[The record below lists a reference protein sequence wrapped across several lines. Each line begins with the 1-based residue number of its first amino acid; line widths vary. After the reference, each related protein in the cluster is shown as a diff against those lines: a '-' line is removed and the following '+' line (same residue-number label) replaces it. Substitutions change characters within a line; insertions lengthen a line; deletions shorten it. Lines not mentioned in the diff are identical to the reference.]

1 MLDLFCLD
9 WEIYYFVEH
18 SGGNSGFK
26 HGLANLIFGNDLNE
40 GLFGNDL
47 TYLCGELIKEKAD

>member
-47 TYLCGELIKEKAD
+47 TYLCGELIK